1 MTPKS
6 YANEYCI
13 AFWGR
18 FVYNQVERAVLFFIV
33 MIFKNHNYELGK
45 SVLSIELV

>member
-33 MIFKNHNYELGK
+33 MVFLIHSYDFQKP
-45 SVLSIELV
+45 